1 MQLTV
6 CGFGG
11 AGCRIADR
19 LVAADGDRGRSF
31 VVDSVGIDTDQP
43 DLSSLAAIPDDS
55 RHLYGVIEAE
65 GEGVDGDRSVGA
77 AAAKNGATEITNAV
91 DDAISS
97 QTDAILCCVGL
108 AGGSGATALPRV
120 ADELRRVYDIPVYG
134 LGILPAVAA
143 TADDGSTPMAARN
156 TGRALADIATAI
168 DALLLFD
175 NELWLSSGDS
185 ASDPDAQ
192 ADLNETLTTRVAAL
206 FAAGEGDHD
215 RQIAERVVDASEVQ
229 NTFGA
234 GGIATIGYASQ
245 TIERPTSSRFGL
257 GILEQEDE
265 IDDTTAI
272 KAIETTSR
280 RAIRG
285 KLTVEIDR
293 ESVQRGLLVVGG
305 PPEWLNRRAVSDARS
320 WLAQETGS
328 VEIRGG
334 DMPDPDGDTI
344 TMIALLTGVGSC
356 PRVEEFRAAA
366 NRG

>member
-19 LVAADGDRGRSF
+19 LVAADGNRGRSF
-31 VVDSVGIDTDQP
+31 VVDSVAIDTDQP

-65 GEGVDGDRSVGA
+65 GEGVDGDRSVGV

-108 AGGSGATALPRV
+108 AGGSGATALPQV

-143 TADDGSTPMAARN
+143 TADDGSTQTAARN
-156 TGRALADIATAI
+156 TGRALADIATAT

-192 ADLNETLTTRVAAL
+192 DDLNETLGERVAAL

-280 RAIRG
+280 RAVRG
-285 KLTVEIDR
+285 TLTVEIDR
-293 ESVQRGLLVVGG
+293 GSVQRGLLVVGG

-356 PRVEEFRAAA
+356 PRVKAFRAAA

>member
-6 CGFGG
+6 CGVGG
-11 AGCRIADR
+11 AGCRITDQ
-19 LVAADGDRGRSF
+19 LVAADASRSRSF
-31 VVDSVGIDTDQP
+31 VVDSVALDTDQRA
-43 DLSSLAAIPDDS
+43 LSSLDAVPDDR

-65 GEGVDGDRSVGA
+65 GAGVEGDRSVGA
-77 AAAKNGATEITNAV
+77 AAADSEATELANAV
-91 DDAISS
+91 DDAVSS
-97 QTDAILCCVGL
+97 QADAILCCVGL
-108 AGGSGATALPRV
+108 AGGSGATALPRL

-143 TADDGSTPMAARN
+143 TTDDGPTPTAARN
-156 TGRALADIATAI
+156 TGRALADLTATT

-175 NELWLSSGDS
+175 NELWLGSGDS
-185 ASDPDAQ
+185 ETDPEVQ

-257 GILEQEDE
+257 GLFEQDEE

-280 RAIRG
+280 RAVRG

-293 ESVQRGLLVVGG
+293 ESVARGLLIVGG

-334 DMPDPDGDTI
+334 DMPDPEGDSI
-344 TMIALLTGVGSC
+344 TMIALLTGIESC
-356 PRVEEFRAAA
+356 PRAMAFHSAAD
-366 NRG
+366 RG

>member
-1 MQLTV
+1 MKLTV

-19 LVAADGDRGRSF
+19 LVAADGDRDRSF
-31 VVDSVGIDTDQP
+31 VVDSVAIDTDQR
-43 DLSSLAAIPDDS
+43 DLSSLAAIPDDN

-91 DDAISS
+91 DDAVSS
-97 QTDAILCCVGL
+97 QADAILCCVGL
-108 AGGSGATALPRV
+108 AGGSGATVLPRV
-120 ADELRRVYDIPVYG
+120 ADELQRVYDVPVYG

-143 TADDGSTPMAARN
+143 PSGEGETSAVARN
-156 TGRALADIATAI
+156 TGRALADIGGST
-168 DALLLFD
+168 DSLLLFD
-175 NELWLSSGDS
+175 NELWLSAGDS
-185 ASDPDAQ
+185 VSDPAVQ
-192 ADLNETLTTRVAAL
+192 VDLNETLTTRVAAL

-229 NTFGA
+229 NTFAA

-245 TIERPTSSRFGL
+245 TIERPTESRFGL
-257 GILEQEDE
+257 GILQEEGE

-280 RAIRG
+280 RAVRG
-285 KLTVEIDR
+285 KLTIEIDR
-293 ESVQRGLLVVGG
+293 ESVQRGLLIVGG

-334 DMPDPDGDTI
+334 DMPEPEGDSI
-344 TMIALLTGVGSC
+344 TMIALLTGVRSC
-356 PRVEEFRAAA
+356 PRATAFHSAAD
-366 NRG
+366 RG

>member
-6 CGFGG
+6 CGVGG
-11 AGCRIADR
+11 AGGRIADR
-19 LVAADGDRGRSF
+19 LVATDTSRSRSF
-31 VVDSVGIDTDQP
+31 VTDSVALDTDQR
-43 DLSSLAAIPDDS
+43 DLSGLTAIPES
-55 RHLYGVIEAE
+55 QRHLYGVIEAE
-65 GEGVDGDRSVGA
+65 GTGVDGDRSVGA
-77 AAAKNGATEITNAV
+77 AAADSEAAELTNAV
-91 DDAISS
+91 DEAVSS
-97 QTDAILCCVGL
+97 QADGILCCVGL
-108 AGGSGATALPRV
+108 AGGSGATALPRL

-134 LGILPAVAA
+134 LGVLPAVAA
-143 TADDGSTPMAARN
+143 APDEEPTPTAARN
-156 TGRALADIATAI
+156 TGRALADLTTTT

-175 NELWLSSGDS
+175 NELWLGAGDS
-185 ASDPDAQ
+185 DADPEILV
-192 ADLNETLTTRVAAL
+192 DLNETLATRVAAL
-206 FAAGEGDHD
+206 FAAGEGDHA

-229 NTFGA
+229 NTFAA

-245 TIERPTSSRFGL
+245 TIERPTESRLGL
-257 GILEQEDE
+257 GIFEQEGE

-280 RAIRG
+280 RAVRG
-285 KLTVEIDR
+285 KLTVDIDR
-293 ESVQRGLLVVGG
+293 DSVTRGLLIVGG

-334 DMPDPDGDTI
+334 DMPDPDGETV

-356 PRVEEFRAAA
+356 PRVTAFRTAA

>member
-6 CGFGG
+6 CGVGG

-19 LVAADGDRGRSF
+19 LVAADASRSRSF
-31 VVDSVGIDTDQP
+31 VVDSVALDTDQRA
-43 DLSSLAAIPDDS
+43 LSSLESIPDDR

-65 GEGVDGDRSVGA
+65 GTGVDGDRSVGA
-77 AAAKNGATEITNAV
+77 AAADTEATELANAV
-91 DDAISS
+91 DEAVSS
-97 QTDAILCCVGL
+97 RADAILCCVGL
-108 AGGSGATALPRV
+108 AGGSGATALPRL

-134 LGILPAVAA
+134 LGVLPAVGA
-143 TADDGSTPMAARN
+143 TADDGSTPTAARN
-156 TGRALADIATAI
+156 TGRALANLTAAT

-175 NELWLSSGDS
+175 NQLWLGSGDNET
-185 ASDPDAQ
+185 DPDVRA
-192 ADLNETLTTRVAAL
+192 AFNETLAERVAAL

-229 NTFGA
+229 NTFAA

-245 TIERPTSSRFGL
+245 TIERPTESRFGL
-257 GILEQEDE
+257 GILQEEGE

-272 KAIETTSR
+272 RAIETASR
-280 RAIRG
+280 RAVRG

-293 ESVQRGLLVVGG
+293 ESVQRGLLIIGG
-305 PPEWLNRRAVSDARS
+305 PPEWLNRRAISDARS

-334 DMPDPDGDTI
+334 DTPKPGGDAI
-344 TMIALLTGVGSC
+344 TMLALLTGVGSC
-356 PRVEEFRAAA
+356 PRVDAFRAVGD
-366 NRG
+366 RG

>member
-6 CGFGG
+6 CGVGG
-11 AGCRIADR
+11 AGCRIADH
-19 LVAADGDRGRSF
+19 LVAADSSRSRSF
-31 VVDSVGIDTDQP
+31 VADSVALDTDQRA
-43 DLSSLAAIPDDS
+43 LSNLESIPDDR

-65 GEGVDGDRSVGA
+65 GTGVEGDRSVGA
-77 AAAKNGATEITNAV
+77 AAADSEATELANAV
-91 DDAISS
+91 DDAVSS
-97 QTDAILCCVGL
+97 QADAILCCVGL
-108 AGGSGATALPRV
+108 AGGSGATALPRL

-134 LGILPAVAA
+134 LGVLPAIGA
-143 TADDGSTPMAARN
+143 TSDDGSTPPAARN
-156 TGRALADIATAI
+156 TGRALANVTATT

-175 NELWLSSGDS
+175 NQLWLSSGDS
-185 ASDPDAQ
+185 ETDPEVRT
-192 ADLNETLTTRVAAL
+192 DLNKTLTTRVAAL

-280 RAIRG
+280 RAVRG

-293 ESVQRGLLVVGG
+293 ESVERGLLIVGG
-305 PPEWLNRRAVSDARS
+305 PPGWLNRRAVSDARS

-334 DMPDPDGDTI
+334 DMPDPDGDAV

-356 PRVEEFRAAA
+356 PRVRALRAAA
-366 NRG
+366 DRG

>member
-6 CGFGG
+6 CGVGG

-19 LVAADGDRGRSF
+19 LVAADTSRSRSF
-31 VVDSVGIDTDQP
+31 VADSVALDTDQRA
-43 DLSSLAAIPDDS
+43 LSNLESIPDDR

-65 GEGVDGDRSVGA
+65 GTGVEGDRSVGA
-77 AAAKNGATEITNAV
+77 AAADSEATELANAV
-91 DDAISS
+91 DEAVSS
-97 QTDAILCCVGL
+97 RADAILCCVGL
-108 AGGSGATALPRV
+108 AGGSGATALPRL

-134 LGILPAVAA
+134 LGVLPAIGA
-143 TADDGSTPMAARN
+143 TSDDGSTPTAARN
-156 TGRALADIATAI
+156 TGRALANLTATT

-175 NELWLSSGDS
+175 NQLWLGSGDS
-185 ASDPDAQ
+185 ETDPEVQ
-192 ADLNETLTTRVAAL
+192 ADLNGTLVERVAAL

-257 GILEQEDE
+257 GILEQEGE

-280 RAIRG
+280 RAVRG
-285 KLTVEIDR
+285 KLTVEVDR
-293 ESVQRGLLVVGG
+293 ESVQRGLLIIGG

-334 DMPDPDGDTI
+334 DMPEPDGDAV

-356 PRVEEFRAAA
+356 PRVEAFRTAAD
-366 NRG
+366 RG

>member
-1 MQLTV
+1 MKLTV

-11 AGCRIADR
+11 AGCRIADG
-19 LVAADGDRGRSF
+19 LAAADGDRGRSF

-43 DLSSLAAIPDDS
+43 DLSSLEAIPEDN

-97 QTDAILCCVGL
+97 QADAILCCVGL
-108 AGGSGATALPRV
+108 AGGSGATVLPRV
-120 ADELRRVYDIPVYG
+120 ADELQRVYDVPVYG
-134 LGILPAVAA
+134 LGILPAVA
-143 TADDGSTPMAARN
+143 TPFDEGESPAIARN
-156 TGRALADIATAI
+156 TGRALADIATST
-168 DALLLFD
+168 DSLLLFD
-175 NELWLSSGDS
+175 NELWLGSGDS
-185 ASDPDAQ
+185 ASDPDTQ
-192 ADLNETLTTRVAAL
+192 ADLNETLTTRLAAL

-229 NTFGA
+229 NTFA
-234 GGIATIGYASQ
+234 ADGIAAIGYASQ
-245 TIERPTSSRFGL
+245 TIERPTESRLGL
-257 GILEQEDE
+257 GIFEQEGE

-280 RAIRG
+280 RAVRG

-293 ESVQRGLLVVGG
+293 ESVQRGLLIVGG

-334 DMPDPDGDTI
+334 DMPDPDGDAI
-344 TMIALLTGVGSC
+344 TMIALLTGIGSC
-356 PRVEEFRAAA
+356 PRVKAFRAAA
-366 NRG
+366 DRG

>member
-1 MQLTV
+1 MKLTV

-11 AGCRIADR
+11 VGCRIADR
-19 LVAADGDRGRSF
+19 LVAADGDRSRSF
-31 VVDSVGIDTDQP
+31 VVDSVALDTDQR
-43 DLSSLAAIPDDS
+43 DLSSLESIPDDR

-65 GEGVDGDRSVGA
+65 GAGVEGDRSVGA
-77 AAAKNGATEITNAV
+77 AAADSEATELANAV
-91 DDAISS
+91 DDAVSS

-108 AGGSGATALPRV
+108 AGGSGATALPRI
-120 ADELRRVYDIPVYG
+120 ADELRRVYDVPVYG
-134 LGILPAVAA
+134 LGILPAGSP
-143 TADDGSTPMAARN
+143 TADDGSTSTAARN
-156 TGRALADIATAI
+156 TGRALADIGAAT

-175 NELWLSSGDS
+175 NELWLGSGDS
-185 ASDPDAQ
+185 DTDPDTRD
-192 ADLNETLTTRVAAL
+192 DLNETLTTRVAAL

-229 NTFGA
+229 NTFAA

-245 TIERPTSSRFGL
+245 TIERPTESRFGL
-257 GILEQEDE
+257 GILEQEGE

-280 RAIRG
+280 RAVRG

-293 ESVQRGLLVVGG
+293 ESVQRGLLIVGG
-305 PPEWLNRRAVSDARS
+305 PPDWLNRRAVSDARS

-356 PRVEEFRAAA
+356 PRVNAFRAAA
-366 NRG
+366 DRG

>member
-1 MQLTV
+1 MKLTV

-19 LVAADGDRGRSF
+19 LVATDGDRGRSF
-31 VVDSVGIDTDQP
+31 VVDSVAIDTDQR
-43 DLSSLAAIPDDS
+43 DLSDLDSIPDDN

-65 GEGVDGDRSVGA
+65 VRALTATVASARQRRKRDDRDHERCRRRG
-77 AAAKNGATEITNAV
+77 
-91 DDAISS
+91 SS
-97 QTDAILCCVGL
+97 RADAILCCVGL
-108 AGGSGATALPRV
+108 AGGSGATVLPQV
-120 ADELRRVYDIPVYG
+120 ANELRRVYDIPVYG
-134 LGILPAVAA
+134 LGFLPAVAA
-143 TADDGSTPMAARN
+143 PSGGGEVPTPARN
-156 TGRALADIATAI
+156 TGRALADIGAAT
-168 DALLLFD
+168 DSLLLFD
-175 NELWLSSGDS
+175 NELWLGAGDS
-185 ASDPDAQ
+185 ETDPAVQ
-192 ADLNETLTTRVAAL
+192 AELNETLTARVAAL

-245 TIERPTSSRFGL
+245 TIERPTESRFGL
-257 GILEQEDE
+257 GILEEDGE

-272 KAIETTSR
+272 KAVETTSR
-280 RAIRG
+280 RAVRG

-293 ESVQRGLLVVGG
+293 ESVARGLLIVGG

-334 DMPDPDGDTI
+334 DMPEPEGDSV
-344 TMIALLTGVGSC
+344 TMIALLAGVESC
-356 PRVEEFRAAA
+356 PRAIAFHSAVD
-366 NRG
+366 RG

>member
-1 MQLTV
+1 MKLTV

-19 LVAADGDRGRSF
+19 LVATDGDRGRSF
-31 VVDSVGIDTDQP
+31 VVDSVGIDTDQR
-43 DLSSLAAIPDDS
+43 DLSALDSIPEDN

-91 DDAISS
+91 DDAVSS
-97 QTDAILCCVGL
+97 QADAILCCVGL
-108 AGGSGATALPRV
+108 AGGSGATVLPQV

-134 LGILPAVAA
+134 LGILPAVA
-143 TADDGSTPMAARN
+143 TPSGEGETSTAARN
-156 TGRALADIATAI
+156 TGRALADIGAAT

-175 NELWLSSGDS
+175 NELWVGAGDS
-185 ASDPDAQ
+185 ASDPAVQ

-215 RQIAERVVDASEVQ
+215 RQIAERVVDASEVE

-245 TIERPTSSRFGL
+245 TIERPTESRFGL
-257 GILEQEDE
+257 GILEEEGE

-272 KAIETTSR
+272 KAVETTSR
-280 RAIRG
+280 RAVRG

-293 ESVQRGLLVVGG
+293 ESVARGLLIVGG

-334 DMPDPDGDTI
+334 DMPEPAGDSI

-356 PRVEEFRAAA
+356 PRARAFHSAA
-366 NRG
+366 DRG